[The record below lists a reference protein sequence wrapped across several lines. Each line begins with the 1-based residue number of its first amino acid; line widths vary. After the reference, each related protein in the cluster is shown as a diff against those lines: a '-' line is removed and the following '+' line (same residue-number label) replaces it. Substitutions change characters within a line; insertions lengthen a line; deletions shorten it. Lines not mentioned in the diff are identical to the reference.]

1 MADKGRRGA
10 SRVGKRGKP
19 ARTGKALPRTP
30 SRTPPRTPPRTPLAP
45 PTALGAP
52 QPAPP
57 DGPRTRRTRRA
68 SAQPPAEGGLVYVL
82 SRAGLRQIDALCV
95 ERYGLPTIAL
105 MENAAAQV
113 AAVAERMLLERPGP
127 VLVVCGRG
135 NNGGDGLAAA
145 RHLHNAGHATAVL
158 LAAEPARF
166 GGDAAA
172 QLSVVQRMGL
182 RVGVTNPADPRA
194 AFGALWRDLPD
205 PVLVIDA
212 LLGTGAEGPI
222 DPQGPAAHLIGA
234 INEARRLGARVLA
247 VDLPSGMDADTGRG
261 LGPANAPL
269 VSADATVSM
278 VGWKQGFLSAGAAAA
293 LGEVMIADIGCP
305 RELVRRIGRPLTGVE
320 LRPRRAA
327 GPHGAPDTPSDP
339 EPSGLDGAN

>member
-19 ARTGKALPRTP
+19 ARPGKA
-30 SRTPPRTPPRTPLAP
+30 PPRSPLAP
-45 PTALGAP
+45 PTPPHAP
-52 QPAPP
+52 HPAPP
-57 DGPRTRRTRRA
+57 DAPRARRSRRA
-68 SAQPPAEGGLVYVL
+68 AAEPPAEGGLVYVL

-105 MENAAAQV
+105 MENAAGQV

-158 LAAEPARF
+158 LAADPGRF

-172 QLSVVQRMGL
+172 QLLVVGRMGL
-182 RVGVTNPADPRA
+182 RVGVTDPADPRA

-212 LLGTGAEGPI
+212 LLGTGAEGPVL
-222 DPQGPAAHLIGA
+222 PGSPAAHLIGA
-234 INEARRLGARVLA
+234 INDARRLGARVLA

-261 LGPANAPL
+261 LGPPSDPM
-269 VSADATVSM
+269 VTADATVSM
-278 VGWKQGFLSAGAAAA
+278 VGWKQGFLSAGAAEA

-305 RELVRRIGRPLTGVE
+305 RELVRRIGRPMTGTE
-320 LRPRRAA
+320 LRPSRAA
-327 GPHGAPDTPSDP
+327 PDAPPQPRPGPDSPAD
-339 EPSGLDGAN
+339 